1 MRLEKYLFQQ
11 YFYKLLRVDDVDFV
25 VVYHLITIMHE
36 STAKNRRRDIM
47 NLPVTSDMSEIT
59 FIKGKDRDLESS
71 IDSMLKKLRDL
82 GIEIEEAS
90 WLNPVP
96 NVYSVH
102 IRDRECGLM
111 FTNGKGASQKACL
124 ASALGEYFERLSC
137 NYFFADFYLGEEFA
151 NDSFVHYPDER
162 WFQLNGDEMPEG
174 LLNQSL
180 WHFYDPEKQLR
191 PDQLF
196 DTNSGTGQRGIC
208 AVPYQRQ
215 KDGQQTWFPVN
226 IIGNIYVSNG
236 MSAGNSAN
244 EARVQALSEVFERY
258 VKSRIIADGICL
270 PEIPGEVIARFPGI
284 AVSIDKLQQH
294 GYHLRVADASLGGKY
309 PVINVTLIN
318 PKNGSVFASFGA
330 HPCFEVALERTV
342 TELLQGRGLDQL
354 DGFQQPSFDLE
365 EVADHHNLES
375 HFIDSSGLIA
385 YDFFKQTP
393 DFEFVDWEHDASTPD
408 EFEYLS
414 DIIHDMGFDIYISDY
429 RHLGVYSCRI
439 IVPGMSDIYPVD
451 DLVWNNN
458 NEGALFRE
466 EILSLKNLDSERW
479 RGIYNRLEQGGY
491 NDFQRVAEF
500 IGIAPDPDT
509 AWAGLRIGELKAM
522 LCLAMQDQQAIDW
535 VDWCVQID
543 QLGDRRTSEYRCIGA
558 LLQIMHGEHR
568 SFDDYSHSLSLMY
581 GEETVDLGI
590 EIVEGRVLFHGLHS
604 PGLKLDGFVLHNKLL
619 EGYRKLHKA
628 KQSNWT

>member
-1 MRLEKYLFQQ
+1 
-11 YFYKLLRVDDVDFV
+11 
-25 VVYHLITIMHE
+25 
-36 STAKNRRRDIM
+36 
-47 NLPVTSDMSEIT
+47 MSEIT

-71 IDSMLKKLRDL
+71 IDSMLRKLKALD
-82 GIEIEEAS
+82 IEIEEAS

-111 FTNGKGASQKACL
+111 FTNGKGASHKACL

-137 NYFFADFYLGEEFA
+137 NYFFADFYLGEEFSI
-151 NDSFVHYPDER
+151 DDFVHYPDER
-162 WFQLNGDEMPEG
+162 WFQADGETMPEG
-174 LLNQSL
+174 LLDDAL
-180 WHFYDPEKQLR
+180 WNYYDPDKQLK
-191 PDQLF
+191 PGQIF

-208 AVPYQRQ
+208 AVPYRRQ
-215 KDGQQTWFPVN
+215 KDGNIIWFPVN
-226 IIGNIYVSNG
+226 VIGNVYVSNG
-236 MSAGNSAN
+236 MSAGNTAN

-258 VKSRIIADGICL
+258 VKNRIIAEGICL
-270 PEIPGEVIARFPGI
+270 PEVPREIIDRFPSI
-284 AVSIDKLQQH
+284 AASIDELQQH
-294 GYHLRVADASLGGKY
+294 GYHLRVADASLGGRY
-309 PVINVTLIN
+309 PVMSVTLIN

-385 YDFFKQTP
+385 YDFFKRTP
-393 DFEFVDWEHDASTPD
+393 DYGFIDWDHDANTHD
-408 EFEYLS
+408 EFEYLC
-414 DIIHDMGFDIYISDY
+414 DVIHELGFDIYISDY
-429 RHLGVYSCRI
+429 AHLDVYACRI

-466 EILSLKNLDSERW
+466 DILSLKNLDKSRW
-479 RGIYNRLEQGGY
+479 RDIFDRLEQAGY

-500 IGIAPDPDT
+500 IGIAPDPGT
-509 AWAGLRIGELKAM
+509 AWATLRIGELKAM
-522 LCLAMQDQQAIDW
+522 LCLAMHDPQAIDW

-543 QLGDRRTSEYRCIGA
+543 QLDEKRTSEYRCIHA
-558 LLQIMHGEHR
+558 LLGIKHDENRQFE
-568 SFDDYSHSLSLMY
+568 DYSGSLSLMY
-581 GEETVDLGI
+581 GDDTVSKGI
-590 EIVEGRVLFHGLHS
+590 EIVEGREVFQGLHS
-604 PGLKLDGFVLHNKLL
+604 PGLSLQGFELHGKLL
-619 EGYRKLHKA
+619 NGYRKLHRA
-628 KQSNWT
+628 KQTNWAES

>member
-1 MRLEKYLFQQ
+1 
-11 YFYKLLRVDDVDFV
+11 
-25 VVYHLITIMHE
+25 
-36 STAKNRRRDIM
+36 
-47 NLPVTSDMSEIT
+47 MSEIT

-71 IDSMLKKLRDL
+71 IDSMLRKLKALD
-82 GIEIEEAS
+82 IEIEEAS

-111 FTNGKGASQKACL
+111 FTNGKGASHKACL

-137 NYFFADFYLGEEFA
+137 NYFFADFYLGEKFC
-151 NDSFVHYPDER
+151 NDDFVHYPDER
-162 WFQLNGDEMPEG
+162 WFPINGDSMPDG
-174 LLNQSL
+174 LLDKAL
-180 WHFYDPEKQLR
+180 WNYYDPDKQLK
-191 PDQLF
+191 PDQIF

-215 KDGQQTWFPVN
+215 KDGRETWFPVN

-236 MSAGNSAN
+236 MSAGNTAN

-258 VKSRIIADGICL
+258 VKNRIIADGICL
-270 PEIPGEVIARFPGI
+270 PEVPREVIDRFPSI
-284 AVSIDKLQQH
+284 AASIDELQQH

-309 PVINVTLIN
+309 PVMSVTLIN
-318 PKNGSVFASFGA
+318 PHNGSVFASFGA

-354 DGFQQPSFDLE
+354 DGFQQPSFDLD

-385 YDFFKQTP
+385 YDFFRHTA
-393 DFEFVDWEHDASTPD
+393 DFGYVDWEHDATTHD
-408 EFEYLS
+408 EFEYLCN
-414 DIIHDMGFDIYISDY
+414 IIHNMGFDIYISDY
-429 RHLGVYSCRI
+429 QHLDVYSCRI

-458 NEGALFRE
+458 NEGALFRKD
-466 EILSLKNLDSERW
+466 ILSLNNLDSGRW
-479 RGIYNRLEQGGY
+479 RDIYHRLEQAGY

-500 IGIAPDPDT
+500 IGIAPDPGT
-509 AWAGLRIGELKAM
+509 AWATLRIGELKAM
-522 LCLAMQDQQAIDW
+522 LCLATQDQQAIDW

-543 QLGDRRTSEYRCIGA
+543 QLGEKRTSEYRCINA
-558 LLQIMHGEHR
+558 LLEIKHDESRQFE
-568 SFDDYSHSLSLMY
+568 DYSNSLSLMY
-581 GEETVDLGI
+581 GEDTVNRGM
-590 EIVEGRVLFHGLHS
+590 EIAEGRVVFHGLHS
-604 PGLKLDGFVLHNKLL
+604 PGLSLQGFELHNKLL
-619 EGYRKLHKA
+619 DGYRKLHKA
-628 KQSNWT
+628 KQANWAKS